1 LAGRPAR
8 FSSGFPTSGN
18 MAGKWQFPA
27 EMNRPNAPISLA
39 DLSAAGVRLRPY
51 EAGTLV
57 RELALQ
63 AARGDLAGVPSAH
76 VIRLS
81 AQGTIA
87 VEGPVGAGGR
97 SIVRAAQLLD
107 SLLASA
113 DAGAD
118 FRVPGG
124 LKLVVARALGTL
136 DVPPFPSLEAFADAL
151 TRFAA
156 TDPAAMVTNLVV
168 TWAESVGSRVPE
180 AALQVADAS
189 SSANVEPFV
198 APRPIDSR
206 GPSGATLT
214 VSDIRR
220 ARRATG
226 TPLTQI
232 AERSRIPVSLLRQLE
247 WGYLANWPAGQY
259 GRTQLIRYAR
269 ASGLDEQL
277 VLSAIGPLLEATESR
292 QALLVHKPP
301 VPALIATV
309 PAKETPIEPIVESEE
324 IAIAPVHHDLPLRW
338 PISGPVEAP
347 PRLRTRILA
356 ALAMPALLAI
366 GLLPAWWAYS
376 TRTVSAPGAA
386 TGQNASRAVSNEP
399 VAGSPVSP
407 ATSTGETRTAPDN
420 HQRAPQETAAA
431 SRDER
436 AVGAAP
442 ATEARPGS
450 SAVKPT
456 YRLAADQ
463 AAFSPSLASIGTAV
477 FYRPDEDERAALTRG
492 DAGSRGG
499 AVLRITRIVD
509 DSARN
514 YHVRPSPDG
523 TRIAFDSDRGGVRGV
538 YVADADGRNV
548 RRVSPDGYAAV
559 PSWSPD
565 GSMLAFVREEAN
577 RPEVGN
583 LWTVDL
589 ASGSVTQITR
599 HATGQ
604 AWGAS
609 WFPDGRRLAY
619 AQEDRLIVRDLQS
632 GEQRTF
638 ATPRKGRLLR
648 TPAVSPDGRRIAFQ
662 VYRDGAWLLELPDGG
677 MRRILEDPTA
687 EEYVWS
693 PDGHQLAY
701 HSRKA
706 DAWGVWVMAP
716 RGPAGTTRTPELP

>member
-1 LAGRPAR
+1 
-8 FSSGFPTSGN
+8 
-18 MAGKWQFPA
+18 
-27 EMNRPNAPISLA
+27 LA

-51 EAGTLV
+51 ESVTLV

-81 AQGTIA
+81 AQGTIS

-97 SIVRAAQLLD
+97 SIVRAAQLLE
-107 SLLASA
+107 SLLPSA
-113 DAGAD
+113 DAGAQ

-151 TRFAA
+151 SRFAA

-168 TWAESVGSRVPE
+168 IWSDSVGSRVSGG
-180 AALQVADAS
+180 AAQVPDAS
-189 SSANVEPFV
+189 SSAHVEPFI
-198 APRPIDSR
+198 APRPMDSR
-206 GPSGATLT
+206 GPSGAHLT

-226 TPLTQI
+226 APLAQI

-277 VLSAIGPLLEATESR
+277 VLLAIGPLLEAAETR

-301 VPALIATV
+301 VPALIAAA
-309 PAKETPIEPIVESEE
+309 PPKEMPIEPIVEIEE
-324 IAIAPVHHDLPLRW
+324 IALAPVSHDLPLRW
-338 PISGPVEAP
+338 PISEPVDAP
-347 PRLRTRILA
+347 PRVRTRILA
-356 ALAMPALLAI
+356 ALAMPALLAL

-376 TRTVSAPGAA
+376 SRNVPVPGTP
-386 TGQNASRAVSNEP
+386 TGQSTSPALSRETVT
-399 VAGSPVSP
+399 GSPVRPSATPTGGTSP
-407 ATSTGETRTAPDN
+407 AADSR
-420 HQRAPQETAAA
+420 QRAPRQAPSA
-431 SRDER
+431 SRGER
-436 AVGAAP
+436 AEGTVRAA
-442 ATEARPGS
+442 EARPDA
-450 SAVKPT
+450 SAVRPA
-456 YRLAADQ
+456 YRLAADGS
-463 AAFSPSLASIGTAV
+463 AFSPSLASIGTAV
-477 FYRPDEDERAALTRG
+477 FYRPGEDERAALPRG
-492 DAGSRGG
+492 DADSGG
-499 AVLRITRIVD
+499 TVLRITRIVG

-523 TRIAFDSDRGGVRGV
+523 TRIAFDSDRSGVRGV
-538 YVADADGRNV
+538 YVADAGGGNV
-548 RRVSPDGYAAV
+548 HRVSPDGFAAV

-565 GSMLAFVREEAN
+565 GSTLAFVRADVDQ
-577 RPEVGN
+577 PQVWN

-589 ASGSVTQITR
+589 ANGSVKQITR
-599 HATGQ
+599 HAAGQ

-619 AQEDRLIVRDLQS
+619 AHEDRLIVRDLQS

-638 ATPRKGRLLR
+638 ASPRKGRLIR

-662 VYRDGAWLLELPDGG
+662 VYRDGAWLLELPDGA
-677 MRRILEDPTA
+677 MRRVLEDPTA

-693 PDGHQLAY
+693 PDGRQLAY
-701 HSRKA
+701 HSRRA
-706 DAWGVWVMAP
+706 DVWGVWVMAP
-716 RGPAGTTRTPELP
+716 RGAAEATRTPE